1 MLNDIN
7 WDCLNDDIP
16 EPKLKVTTA
25 LPTLKLRNVIED
37 ESNVKLLD
45 IEEAGRLLPY
55 DQIDSF
61 KKQTDGFEV
70 VTFNECET
78 ALSMALQ
85 SRKLSKAV
93 EKKRKEITKP
103 HLDFQKGIKKIADA
117 FIHELKSIE
126 ASLTQKVEVFNE
138 ARKKKSNE
146 IGVDL
151 TTVENVDEGTTYEQ
165 EIWDFETTNS
175 EEIPKKY
182 FTLDERAVRK
192 AISDGD
198 RQIPGLR
205 VFKKTIKRYRI
216 K

>member
-126 ASLTQKVEVFNE
+126 TSLTQKVEVFND

-165 EIWDFETTNS
+165 EIWDFETTNP

-182 FTLDERAVRK
+182 FTLDDRSVRK
-192 AISDGD
+192 AIFEGD

-205 VFKKTIKRYRI
+205 IFKKTIKRYRV